1 MATNQPDQQAQLTA
15 LKALTAMLQSQL
27 QALQNNPVVAPPI
40 VFAQTPSLIKGTK
53 LLDYGVKTGSI
64 VYVKGCKPL
73 FEGDKRYNG
82 TTEGLATYLTALD
95 KHALDMGW
103 SCSSNPQQ
111 IVLFDL
117 LLPDGTTT
125 IKINI
130 ITEYARITM
139 YQLTFQCARFM
150 TGVDKEMRANQ
161 NNHMMQKCMWDSLTT
176 EFQLKLATYKK
187 VYTMDGLICAPLLHK
202 VIMRVAIMDSVATNK
217 LLREQMNNLLAY
229 AVEVKGDVDAMTAKF
244 KDLWNR
250 LLASGT
256 PPEAPEDTLFKALM
270 AGPCEKF
277 NKYIEDKEDLHN
289 DGTLKV
295 TPDELIILAMQKYHL
310 MTTKGEFNISMPVK
324 EKIIAMQAKLVQL
337 KGKLTLAES
346 IKKAANVDAKIKT
359 SNKTCQKAD
368 EEWKKIPS
376 GAGEPSVKKI
386 KNKDFH
392 WCIHHMAWTV
402 HLPDECCL
410 CPNTTA
416 IAPSP
421 SAATAVAA

>member
-1 MATNQPDQQAQLTA
+1 M
-15 LKALTAMLQSQL
+15 
-27 QALQNNPVVAPPI
+27 
-40 VFAQTPSLIKGTK
+40 
-53 LLDYGVKTGSI
+53 KTGSI

-82 TTEGLATYLTALD
+82 TTEGLAKYLTALD

-103 SCSSNPQQ
+103 SHSSNPQQ

-125 IKINI
+125 IKII
-130 ITEYARITM
+130 IIKEYATM
-139 YQLTFQCARFM
+139 SQLTFQCAGFM

-161 NNHMMQKCMWDSLTT
+161 NNHMMQKCTWDSLTT
-176 EFQLKLATYKK
+176 EFQLKLTTYKK
-187 VYTMDGLICAPLLHK
+187 EYTMDGLICAPLLNK
-202 VIMRVAIMDSVATNK
+202 VIMCVATMYSVATIK
-217 LLREQMNNLLAY
+217 LLREQMYNLPAY
-229 AVEVKGDVDAMTAKF
+229 AVEVKGDINAITAKF
-244 KDLWNR
+244 NDLWNR

-256 PPEAPEDTLFKALM
+256 TTEAPEDTLFKALM
-270 AGPCEKF
+270 AGPCKKF
-277 NKYIEDKEDLHN
+277 NKYIEDKENLHN

-295 TPDELIILAMQKYHL
+295 TPDELIILAVQKYHL
-310 MTTKGEFNISMPVK
+310 MTTKGKFNISMPVK
-324 EKIIAMQAKLVQL
+324 EEIIAMQAKLVQL

-346 IKKAANVDAKIKT
+346 IKKAADVDTKIKT
-359 SNKTCQKAD
+359 SNKTRQKAD
-368 EEWKKIPS
+368 EEWKKIPL

-402 HLPDECCL
+402 HLPDKCCL
-410 CPNTTA
+410 RPNTTA

-421 SAATAVAA
+421 SAATAVAASATAKSAESILSRIESALGTASTNKY